1 MLMTLIQKEMMHHIL
16 SVRFVALLVMCL
28 LLIPITL
35 SINHRNYRQN
45 LVDYQE
51 AVKLANIE
59 ETTINPQ
66 MELKPELE
74 VSKFFLKP
82 SPLSVFANGLGDA
95 LPSYL
100 GMTRNGIVQ
109 GASSLVSDSLSY
121 LLGHLDFL
129 FLVSTVF
136 SLLALLF
143 TFDVVAGEREAGTL
157 RITLANS
164 LPRDIFLWSKL
175 IGGYLVFVVPFLV
188 SFLFGLLV
196 LVWQGFPLG
205 EPEIFPRVLSL
216 TLVSLLYIG
225 VFFAIGTVISTY
237 LDNSKTALIVAF
249 TVWVFAVLI
258 TPRVGFIAAKFI
270 APTQTSQSI
279 YLEKTALRENF
290 NAELEARKKEI
301 HQEFWKDRPQSSFE
315 EQIAGGLEM
324 DKQVQPLEEEFRQ
337 KFKDSADEID
347 RRYKRSKTRQEGVGE
362 TLSRITPTSSLIYV
376 ATNLTQTGK
385 IKRNNYFQAGD
396 RYYDALDTD
405 LFSKVLDYISMRTMR
420 PEDTVKI
427 TQPSPLET
435 PTLTETLRQSTVDV
449 LLLCFF
455 AVILT
460 TVAFLKFFR
469 SDI

>member
-1 MLMTLIQKEMMHHIL
+1 MLMTLIQKEVMHHIL
-16 SVRFVALLVMCL
+16 SVRFVALLLMCL
-28 LLIPITL
+28 LLVPLTL
-35 SINHRNYRQN
+35 STNYRNYRQN

-59 ETTINPQ
+59 ETTVN
-66 MELKPELE
+66 LKMPLEPELE
-74 VSKFFLKP
+74 VSKLLLKP
-82 SPLSVFANGLGDA
+82 TPLSVFANGLADT

-100 GMTRNGIVQ
+100 GMTRNGITQ
-109 GASSLVSDSLSY
+109 GAPALVSSLSN

-129 FLVSTVF
+129 FIVGTVF

-143 TFDVVAGEREAGTL
+143 TFDAVAGEREAGTL

-164 LPRDIFLWSKL
+164 LPRDLFLWSKL
-175 IGGYLVFVVPFLV
+175 IGGYVVFVVPFLV
-188 SFLFGLLV
+188 SLLFGLLV

-216 TLVSLLYIG
+216 TLISLLYIG

-258 TPRVGFIAAKFI
+258 TPRVGFLAAKLI
-270 APTQTSQSI
+270 APTRTSQSV
-279 YLEKTALRENF
+279 YMEKTAMRDDF
-290 NAELEARKKEI
+290 NAAVDKEKWRIILEEIPPEEDGSIIVGGENGKKVDERVK
-301 HQEFWKDRPQSSFE
+301 F
-315 EQIAGGLEM
+315 
-324 DKQVQPLEEEFRQ
+324 LEEEYRL
-337 KFKDSADEID
+337 KFQDHANKLD
-347 RRYKRSKTRQEGVGE
+347 RDYKRETERQEQLGE
-362 TLSRITPTSSLIYV
+362 TLSRITPTSSLIYL

-385 IKRNNYFQAGD
+385 GTRSTYFQTGD
-396 RYYDALDTD
+396 RYYDMLHTD
-405 LFSKVLDYISMRTMR
+405 MFSKIIDHITARVFTS
-420 PEDTVKI
+420 EDTVTI
-427 TQPSPLET
+427 TQPPPLET
-435 PTLTETLRQSTVDV
+435 ITLGETFRQSAVDV

-455 AVILT
+455 AVVLT

>member
-1 MLMTLIQKEMMHHIL
+1 MLTTLIQKEIMHHIL
-16 SVRFVALLVMCL
+16 SVRFVALLLMCL
-28 LLIPITL
+28 LLVPLTL
-35 SINHRNYRQN
+35 STNYRNYRQN

-59 ETTINPQ
+59 ETTVNVKMPL
-66 MELKPELE
+66 EPELE
-74 VSKFFLKP
+74 VSKLILKP
-82 SPLSVFANGLGDA
+82 TALSVFANGLADT

-100 GMTRNGIVQ
+100 GMTRNGVTQ
-109 GASSLVSDSLSY
+109 GTPALVSSLSN

-129 FLVSTVF
+129 FIVGTVF

-143 TFDVVAGEREAGTL
+143 TFDAVAGEREAGTL

-164 LPRDIFLWSKL
+164 LPRDLFLWSKL
-175 IGGYLVFVVPFLV
+175 IGGYVVFVVPFLV

-216 TLVSLLYIG
+216 TLISLLYIG

-258 TPRVGFIAAKFI
+258 TPRVGFLAAKLI
-270 APTQTSQSI
+270 APTRTSQSVYMEKAAMRDDFNAVI
-279 YLEKTALRENF
+279 DKGKWKFINEIPPDEDGAIRVSGENLEKVDERVKL
-290 NAELEARKKEI
+290 LEAEYRLKFQNRANKL
-301 HQEFWKDRPQSSFE
+301 DR
-315 EQIAGGLEM
+315 
-324 DKQVQPLEEEFRQ
+324 D
-337 KFKDSADEID
+337 
-347 RRYKRSKTRQEGVGE
+347 YKRETERQEQLGE
-362 TLSRITPTSSLIYV
+362 TLSRITPTSSLIYL

-385 IKRNNYFQAGD
+385 GTRSTYFQVGD
-396 RYYDALDTD
+396 RYYDMLHTD
-405 LFSKVLDYISMRTMR
+405 LFSKIIDHASARVFTS
-420 PEDTVKI
+420 EDTVKI
-427 TQPSPLET
+427 TQPPPLET
-435 PTLTETLRQSTVDV
+435 ITLGETLRQSMIDV
-449 LLLCFF
+449 MLLCFF
-455 AVILT
+455 AVVLI

>member
-1 MLMTLIQKEMMHHIL
+1 MLMTLIQKEVMHHIL
-16 SVRFVALLVMCL
+16 SVRFVALLLMCL
-28 LLIPITL
+28 LLVPLTL
-35 SINHRNYRQN
+35 STNYRNYRQN

-59 ETTINPQ
+59 ETTVN
-66 MELKPELE
+66 LKMPLEPELE
-74 VSKFFLKP
+74 VSKLILKP
-82 SPLSVFANGLGDA
+82 TPLSVFANGLADT

-100 GMTRNGIVQ
+100 GMTRNGITQ
-109 GASSLVSDSLSY
+109 GTPALVSSLSN

-129 FLVSTVF
+129 FIVGTVF

-143 TFDVVAGEREAGTL
+143 TFDAVAGEREAGTL

-164 LPRDIFLWSKL
+164 LPRDLFLWSKL
-175 IGGYLVFVVPFLV
+175 IGGYVVFVIPFLV
-188 SFLFGLLV
+188 SLLFGLLV

-216 TLVSLLYIG
+216 TLISLLYIG

-258 TPRVGFIAAKFI
+258 TPRVGFLAAKLI
-270 APTQTSQSI
+270 APTRTSQSV
-279 YLEKTALRENF
+279 YMEKTAMRDDF
-290 NAELEARKKEI
+290 NAAVEKEKWKIITELPPNEDGAIVVSGENQKKVDERV
-301 HQEFWKDRPQSSFE
+301 K
-315 EQIAGGLEM
+315 
-324 DKQVQPLEEEFRQ
+324 PLEEEYRSRFQ
-337 KFKDSADEID
+337 D
-347 RRYKRSKTRQEGVGE
+347 RANKLDRDYKRETERQEQLGE
-362 TLSRITPTSSLIYV
+362 TLSRITPTSSLIYL

-385 IKRNNYFQAGD
+385 GTRSTYFQTGD
-396 RYYDALDTD
+396 RYYDMLHTD
-405 LFSKVLDYISMRTMR
+405 MFSKIIDHITARVFTS
-420 PEDTVKI
+420 EDTVTI
-427 TQPSPLET
+427 TQPPPLET
-435 PTLTETLRQSTVDV
+435 ITLGETLRQSAVDV

-455 AVILT
+455 AVVLT